1 MPWQTAPV
9 MVIMVG
15 AFTVSGLMMP
25 AFQRLINGGKVTSTP
40 ISVSNIAPQESFGR
54 LQPRLRKFAVTLT

>member
-25 AFQRLINGGKVTSTP
+25 AFQRLINGGKVTSH
-40 ISVSNIAPQESFGR
+40 SYFSNYHSHHKKNLKDSNLDYANLLSF
-54 LQPRLRKFAVTLT
+54 